1 MQGQEPDSMIFV
13 GPFQPR
19 KFCDSVLEKDHS
31 RWDFTAASD
40 HEAEPA
46 LQALKNT
53 DKSIPI
59 YL

>member
-1 MQGQEPDSMIFV
+1 MIFV